1 MIGFSGGVF
10 GVMAGWLID
19 AIANFAVNRFVIA
32 QATSIQF
39 FSIPWY
45 LWGGAIGFAVFVS
58 LLAAIYPALHAAKV
72 DPIKAL
78 RHE

>member
-1 MIGFSGGVF
+1 V
-10 GVMAGWLID
+10 
-19 AIANFAVNRFVIA
+19 A
-32 QATSIQF
+32 QPTRIEF

-45 LWGGAIGFAVFVS
+45 LWSGAIAFAVLIS